1 MNSILANC
9 LLSALM
15 LCFSCKNNTKVS
27 STPPPSTTNQV
38 SSNVNVQ
45 TVYEQPIKIETK
57 ALPDTMLY
65 SLVVSFYSIGS
76 GIDQPIAQE
85 FDYLVKDYQEQ
96 FGDHFS
102 AERIRWGREGE
113 LDYCIQLVEMKPE
126 NRKQFRERAD
136 VILKKSVHVHVT
148 ENTTCRRNLR

>member
-1 MNSILANC
+1 LITT
-9 LLSALM
+9 LLF
-15 LCFSCKNNTKVS
+15 CFSCKNNTKVNP
-27 STPPPSTTNQV
+27 TPPASNQI
-38 SSNVNVQ
+38 NNTVNVQ
-45 TVYEQPIKIETK
+45 TVQEQPIKIETK
-57 ALPDTMLY
+57 AIPDTMLY

-76 GIDQPIAQE
+76 GIDRPIAQE
-85 FDYLVKDYQEQ
+85 FDYLVKDFQEQ

-113 LDYCIQLVEMKPE
+113 LDYCIQLGEMKPE

-136 VILKKSVHVHVT
+136 VILKKSARVHVT